1 MTEIEVLLA
10 GNFEKPIHY
19 ISANEFGWNEIL
31 KLKGFDNDVDQ
42 LDDDRSFVN
51 DVRVVL
57 DLDQVVPFKIHYFKV
72 RK

>member
-1 MTEIEVLLA
+1 MTEIEVLLE

-19 ISANEFGWNEIL
+19 ISTNEFGWNEIL

-57 DLDQVVPFKIHYFKV
+57 DLDQVVPFKIHYWKV